1 MPGGNYAESTGI
13 IHAVILARYGHIRVA
28 VIAGGRGKH
37 GTCSAF
43 AHLSQ
48 LVKVL
53 LKLML
58 KQHKPCP
65 KFHADTTS
73 FVTSTPRIA

>member
-1 MPGGNYAESTGI
+1 MPGGNYAESTGV
-13 IHAVILARYGHIRVA
+13 IHAVILACHGHIRVA
-28 VIAGGRGKH
+28 GISGGRGKH
-37 GTCSAF
+37 GACRAF
-43 AHLSQ
+43 AHFAQ